1 MMRKRQCMCY
11 KDIQAA
17 NVLRWWDSQIAITA
31 SGILLYQK
39 FVETGEIHLFGR
51 G

>member
-17 NVLRWWDSQIAITA
+17 NVLRWWKVIAKMA
-31 SGILLYQK
+31 SEILFYQK

>member
-17 NVLRWWDSQIAITA
+17 NVLRWWKVIIKTA
-31 SGILLYQK
+31 SRILLYQK
-39 FVETGEIHLFGR
+39 LVETGEIHLFGR